1 MPSSPFK
8 VSNAFQL
15 GLLGGLGVLTAI
27 LIGNMVVTVATV
39 LMYVFASI
47 FIALGLDPIVA
58 FLESK
63 KIRRPYAILMVVAV
77 VVSIVAT
84 ILVSFLPSLISQSAR
99 FIENTPKILAG
110 FSKLPMVVS
119 LDAHLGGAI
128 SSALGAAGNFV
139 ADSGNWPT
147 MLGGV
152 VQVGLSIVNGVTG
165 TIIVCIL
172 SLYFM
177 ASMKS
182 FKRFIHA
189 LVPAS
194 RRSKF
199 VDISEQIAH
208 AVGRYVIGQVSIA
221 TINATLGFIFML
233 IVGLPYA
240 GVLAALSFLL
250 ALIPLVGSLTAA
262 AIISLVALGQSPAL
276 ALIVVVYYLVY
287 MQIEA
292 YVISPRVMNKAVSVP
307 GAVVVV
313 AALAGGTLL
322 GVLGALVAIPVAASI
337 ILIIR
342 QIVMPHQ
349 NER

>member
-1 MPSSPFK
+1 MASNPLK

-15 GLLGGLGVLTAI
+15 GLFGGLGVLAAL
-27 LIGNMVVTVATV
+27 LIGNMLITVATV

-47 FIALGLDPIVA
+47 FIALGLDPIVEW
-58 FLESK
+58 LESK
-63 KIRRPYAILMVVAV
+63 GFRRSLAILSVVAV
-77 VVSIVAT
+77 VVTGVAT
-84 ILVSFLPSLISQSAR
+84 LLVSFVPSLISQTAH
-99 FIENTPKILAG
+99 FIENTPKIISG
-110 FSKLPMVVS
+110 FLKLPVVIS
-119 LDAHLGGAI
+119 LDGHLGGAI
-128 SSALGAAGNFV
+128 TSALDAAAKFV

-152 VQVGLSIVNGVTG
+152 VQVGLGIVNGITG
-165 TIIVCIL
+165 AIIISIL

-182 FKRFIHA
+182 FKRFIYA
-189 LVPAS
+189 LVPAT

-199 VDISEQIAH
+199 VDISEQVAH

-221 TINATLGFIFML
+221 TINATLGFSFML
-233 IVGLPYA
+233 ITGVPYA

-262 AIISLVALGQSPAL
+262 ATISLVALGQSPTL
-276 ALIVVVYYLVY
+276 ALIVVIYYLVY

-292 YVISPRVMNKAVSVP
+292 YVISPRIMNKAVAVP

-337 ILIIR
+337 ILVIR
-342 QIVMPHQ
+342 QIVMPKQ
-349 NER
+349 DAK